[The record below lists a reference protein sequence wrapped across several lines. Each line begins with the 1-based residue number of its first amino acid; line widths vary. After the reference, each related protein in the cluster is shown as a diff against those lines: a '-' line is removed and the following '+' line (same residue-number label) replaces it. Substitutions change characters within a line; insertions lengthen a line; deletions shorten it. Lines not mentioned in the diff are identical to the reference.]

1 MSRISERVSGN
12 YSSKFTPKNKRKNST
27 GFKGVRKNGE
37 RYQSQITLQTG
48 KHVFTKAIGNYD
60 TPAEAYQ
67 ARVEYIK
74 GLL

>member
-1 MSRISERVSGN
+1 MSKKAENV
-12 YSSKFTPKNKRKNST
+12 T
-27 GFKGVRKNGE
+27 GFKGVKKDRNGKFQGQLTINNKGQRKRNKVT
-37 RYQSQITLQTG
+37 YS
-48 KHVFTKAIGNYD
+48 IGLGTFN

>member
-1 MSRISERVSGN
+1 MARISERVSGV

-27 GFKGVRKNGE
+27 GFKGVRKNGDK
-37 RYQSQITLQTG
+37 YQSQVTMQTG
-48 KHVFTKAIGNYD
+48 KNVFTKSIGNFE

-74 GLL
+74 NLL